1 MSSRKEHGPTGRTAG
16 VGWIVV
22 ALSTGTALSAL
33 NSGMIAVALS
43 TLRGEFH
50 VDVPTVTW
58 VISAY
63 YLASAALQP
72 LMGRLADRYGALR
85 VFTIGMVIVAVAGAA
100 GPFAP
105 TLEWLCAVRVVLAI
119 GTATAFPSAAAMLRR
134 LARER
139 SADAADGSAH
149 SGSFEAAPVIGRIQ
163 LIDTSAA
170 AVGPVLGGALLL
182 IAGWEAIFWIN
193 IPLAALAVVATRL
206 VIPRDEPREHV
217 PLRTTL
223 RESDLPGVVLFAVT
237 IVGALPFLLDVVDGA
252 EWQLLAIAVLAG
264 ALFTWRE
271 LRAATPF
278 VDLRLLAGNTRL
290 LRVYGL
296 FILANLVLYGTL
308 FGIPQYLED
317 YAGFGTAAVGAMLLP
332 LAAFNAVLARPIERL
347 ITSRGHRL
355 TLLIGVGGLVVST
368 AALLLLTLSTA
379 PWAVLLVMAAI
390 GIPYAFVLIS
400 LTQSLYLAAPPEHVG
415 QAAGLFQTARSLGSI
430 AGATVVGMS
439 LFHGTDPE
447 DWIILAAVL
456 AASALIFAVF
466 ALSTGRT
473 ARTGLGRMP
482 ADAAA

>member
-1 MSSRKEHGPTGRTAG
+1 MGRRKDGTPTGRTAG

-58 VISAY
+58 VISAF
-63 YLASAALQP
+63 YLTSAALQP

-85 VFTIGMVIVAVAGAA
+85 TFTVGMVIVAVAGAA

-105 TLEWLCAVRVVLAI
+105 TLEWLCAVRVVLAV

-139 SADAADGSAH
+139 SAGSAE
-149 SGSFEAAPVIGRIQ
+149 GSPTGRRFEAAPVIGRIQ

-170 AVGPVLGGALLL
+170 AVGPVIGGALLL
-182 IAGWEAIFWIN
+182 IAGWQAIFWIN
-193 IPLAALAVVATRL
+193 IPLAALAIISTRVVL
-206 VIPRDEPREHV
+206 PRDEPRDHV
-217 PLRTTL
+217 PLLTTL
-223 RESDLPGVVLFAVT
+223 RESDLPGVLLFAATV
-237 IVGALPFLLDVVDGA
+237 VGSLTFLLYLVDGP
-252 EWQLLAIAVLAG
+252 EWGLLAAAVVAG
-264 ALFTWRE
+264 GLFAWRE
-271 LRAATPF
+271 LRTAVPF
-278 VDLRLLAGNTRL
+278 IDLRLLAASTRL

-296 FILANLVLYGTL
+296 FILANIVLYGTL

-317 YAGFGTAAVGAMLLP
+317 FAGYGTAAVGAMLLP

-347 ITSRGHRL
+347 IASRGHR
-355 TLLIGVGGLVVST
+355 TALLIGVGGLVLST

-390 GIPYAFVLIS
+390 GIPYAFVLIA

-430 AGATVVGMS
+430 AGATVVGMA

-447 DWIILAAVL
+447 DWIVLAAVV
-456 AASALIFAVF
+456 AASAIVFAVL
-466 ALSTGRT
+466 AMATGRP
-473 ARTGLGRMP
+473 RSGLGGVP
-482 ADAAA
+482 ADAAAA

>member
-1 MSSRKEHGPTGRTAG
+1 MTRVAPRP
-16 VGWIVV
+16 VGWVVV

-58 VISAY
+58 VISAF
-63 YLASAALQP
+63 YLTSAALQP
-72 LMGRLADRYGALR
+72 LMGRFADRYGALR

-105 TLEWLCAVRVVLAI
+105 TLEWLCVVRVVLAV
-119 GTATAFPSAAAMLRR
+119 GTATAFPSAAAILRR
-134 LARER
+134 MAHER
-139 SADAADGSAH
+139 ADDPQRAP
-149 SGSFEAAPVIGRIQ
+149 FEAAPIIGRIQ
-163 LIDTSAA
+163 LIDTSSAA
-170 AVGPVLGGALLL
+170 IGPVVGGALLL
-182 IAGWEAIFWIN
+182 AAGWEALFWIN
-193 IPLAALAVVATRL
+193 IPLAAVAIVATRL
-206 VIPRDEPREHV
+206 VIPPDAPREHV
-217 PLRTTL
+217 PLRVTL
-223 RESDLPGVVLFAVT
+223 RESDLPGVVLFAATV
-237 IVGALPFLLDVVDGA
+237 VGVLMFLLDLVDGA
-252 EWQLLAIAVLAG
+252 EWYFLAAAIVSG

-278 VDLRLLAGNTRL
+278 IDLRLLAGNGPL

-317 YAGFGTAAVGAMLLP
+317 YAHYGTAAVGAMLVP
-332 LAAFNAVLARPIERL
+332 LAAFNAVLARPIEKV
-347 ITSRGHRL
+347 IHTHGHRRA
-355 TLLIGVGGLVVST
+355 LLIGVTGLVVAT

-390 GIPYAFVLIS
+390 GIPYAFVLIA

-430 AGATVVGMS
+430 AGATAVGMA
-439 LFHGTDPE
+439 LFRGTDPD
-447 DWIILAAVL
+447 DWIILAGVV
-456 AASALIFAVF
+456 AASAVVFAV
-466 ALSTGRT
+466 AAVATGRASKT
-473 ARTGLGRMP
+473 AGSRR
-482 ADAAA
+482 

>member
-1 MSSRKEHGPTGRTAG
+1 MTRTARRP

-22 ALSTGTALSAL
+22 ALATGTALSAL

-58 VISAY
+58 VISAF
-63 YLASAALQP
+63 YLASAVLQP
-72 LMGRLADRYGALR
+72 LMGRFADRYGALR
-85 VFTIGMVIVAVAGAA
+85 VFTVGMVVVAVAGAA

-105 TLEWLCAVRVVLAI
+105 TLEWLCVVRVVLAV
-119 GTATAFPSAAAMLRR
+119 GTATAFPSAAAVLRR
-134 LARER
+134 MARE
-139 SADAADGSAH
+139 
-149 SGSFEAAPVIGRIQ
+149 SGESPEPGTSFEAAPIIGRIQ

-170 AVGPVLGGALLL
+170 AIGPVLGGALLVL
-182 IAGWEAIFWIN
+182 AGWEALFWIN
-193 IPLAALAVVATRL
+193 IPLAAIAIVATRL
-206 VIPRDEPREHV
+206 VIPPDEAREHV

-223 RESDLPGVVLFAVT
+223 RESDLPGVALFAVT
-237 IVGALPFLLDVVDGA
+237 VVAMLLFLLDLVDGP
-252 EWQLLAIAVLAG
+252 EWPYLAAAVVTG

-278 VDLRLLAGNTRL
+278 IDLRLLAGNRPL

-296 FILANLVLYGTL
+296 FILANIVLYGTL

-317 YAGFGTAAVGAMLLP
+317 FAGYGTAAVGAMLVP

-347 ITSRGHRL
+347 IVARGHRL
-355 TLLIGVGGLVVST
+355 ALLIGIGGLILST

-400 LTQSLYLAAPPEHVG
+400 ITQSLYLAAPPEHVG
-415 QAAGLFQTARSLGSI
+415 QAAGLFQTARSMGSI
-430 AGATVVGMS
+430 AGATVVGMA
-439 LFHGTDPE
+439 LFNGTDPE
-447 DWIILAAVL
+447 DWIILAGVV
-456 AASALIFAVF
+456 AASAVLLAVV
-466 ALSTGRT
+466 AVATGRAAKT
-473 ARTGLGRMP
+473 ADSPR
-482 ADAAA
+482 